1 MGKLLGFTGDRLAHV
16 ISRYPLWEEVG
27 EKWDYSRATGATFS
41 EEKIWNVV
49 KTDVDTHHVSHANR
63 QIIRWLK
70 RLKRSEQKSEK
81 GIMLQMFLYYHILK
95 ISRHFASALGKFI
108 VHANK
113 RPSNDDFRIKV
124 DAISKSAVPK
134 SIAAVQQAKKWGGN
148 DMKFFMSEMNE
159 AVGGGAAK
167 FLDNWRERAKKKN
180 ITSRVQLMLERRGF
194 RGDVNVEYQDMNMLK
209 SQAKELEEIDSQISS
224 NPNAKSLNKILS
236 RFESIMS
243 TSGNEIIEMFKAAH
257 ILLRRWLFE
266 VGIIL
271 SDEGIMRVLGPEWI
285 RIHYMQGSLN
295 QKITDVKEQAREL
308 SSKLHGLTN
317 ALNVHIKEMDALEDD
332 FKRVYAEAA

>member
-49 KTDVDTHHVSHANR
+49 ETDVETHHVSHANKL
-63 QIIRWLK
+63 IVRWLK

-81 GIMLQMFLYYHILK
+81 GMMLQMFLYYHMLK

-124 DAISKSAVPK
+124 DVVSKSVVPK
-134 SIAAVQQAKKWGGN
+134 SIAAVQQAKNWSGS
-148 DMKFFMSEMNE
+148 DMKFFMAEMNE
-159 AVGGGAAK
+159 AVGGGTSK
-167 FLDNWRERAKKKN
+167 FLDNWRERAKKKK
-180 ITSRVQLMLERRGF
+180 ISSRVQLMLERRGF
-194 RGDVNVEYQDMNMLK
+194 RGDVNVEYQDMNTLK

-224 NPNAKSLNKILS
+224 NPNAKSLNRILS

-271 SDEGIMRVLGPEWI
+271 SDEEVMRALGPEWI
-285 RIHYMQGSLN
+285 QINYMPGDLN
-295 QKITDVKEQAREL
+295 KKVTDVKEQAREL
-308 SSKLHGLTN
+308 SGKLHTAAN
-317 ALNVHIKEMDALEDD
+317 ALNVHIKEMDALEGD
-332 FKRVYAEAA
+332 FRRDFAEAA